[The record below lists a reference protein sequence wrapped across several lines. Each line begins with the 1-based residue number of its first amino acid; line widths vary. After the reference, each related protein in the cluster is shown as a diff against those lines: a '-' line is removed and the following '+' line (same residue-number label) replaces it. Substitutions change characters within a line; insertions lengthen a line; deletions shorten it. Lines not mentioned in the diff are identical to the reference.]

1 MRSNIAHSVTE
12 CGHRLTLVV
21 VSAARRAADATW
33 LESSATQTQKEAARR
48 VAQAEHR
55 AVGAEGK
62 LVEYIGKSA
71 ALLSGKGALSTI
83 EDKKSQRKDEQG
95 GLWVFI
101 QEDGDSEPDDRR
113 IRSPLPEVTPREI
126 PLHIAALEEVE
137 EGVPPDGSSGGA
149 AGLRDYSYSYKAP
162 AAAAAAAAAAAPA
175 AAGSMAGTGPAV
187 GGESSPELPG
197 RGLEIEEAL

>member
-1 MRSNIAHSVTE
+1 MRSNIAHSITE

-21 VSAARRAADATW
+21 VSTARRAADATW

-101 QEDGDSEPDDRR
+101 QEEDGDSEPDDRR

-137 EGVPPDGSSGGA
+137 EGVPPDGSSSGA

-162 AAAAAAAAAAAPA
+162 AAAAAAAAA
-175 AAGSMAGTGPAV
+175 GSMAGTGAAV
-187 GGESSPELPG
+187 GGESSPESPG